1 MINLVGHEGEEQTG
15 HLAESEVAHLLSTLQ
30 NAEFTRSETRN
41 LQKDKSFKPRSLIE
55 IASAAQTHETEVKL
69 ARAVAN
75 YTSDMTDLTDELAD
89 TVAQST
95 LKNLSNNDP
104 DVSTSEDLSPDQS
117 ALESTVFPLNT
128 LKNLSTSD
136 SDVSTSEN
144 LSPDQ
149 STLESTV
156 FPLNTLKN
164 LSTNDPDV
172 STSENLSLD
181 QSTLESTVFPLTAT
195 KIVDEESNNN
205 KASETTLAS
214 EAQISDMQG
223 TSDQSREELAAAGDE
238 QNGQISVGFE
248 TANEAFE
255 RGKAEGVIEGRE
267 AAIVEIKAAAELEAR
282 AELADKVSAFEE
294 GLAALTKPQALQVE
308 TLVKSIHATIL
319 RLASERAGSQ
329 IDDMPEAFSNRVDAL
344 TQSIGKKINEGQV
357 QLNSDDYALMV
368 PFFADTTFDFVANPD
383 LKRGDIVLR
392 FDGIELRDVA
402 EKRTDNNYTSE
413 MNWEPVGEEIASD
426 QAKTDAAIDD
436 PSDAFEAGLDV
447 SSDVL
452 SEPES

>member
-1 MINLVGHEGEEQTG
+1 MINLVAHEEEEQTG

-55 IASAAQTHETEVKL
+55 IASAAQESKTEVNL
-69 ARAVAN
+69 AGAVAN
-75 YTSDMTDLTDELAD
+75 QASDMTGLADELAD
-89 TVAQST
+89 TVAQNT
-95 LKNLSNNDP
+95 LENLSNNDP
-104 DVSTSEDLSPDQS
+104 
-117 ALESTVFPLNT
+117 
-128 LKNLSTSD
+128 
-136 SDVSTSEN
+136 DVSTSEN

-164 LSTNDPDV
+164 LSNNDPDV
-172 STSENLSLD
+172 STSENLSPD
-181 QSTLESTVFPLTAT
+181 QPTLESTVFPLTAN

-205 KASETTLAS
+205 KVSETTLAS
-214 EAQISDMQG
+214 EAQIFDLQG
-223 TSDQSREELAAAGDE
+223 TSDHSREELAAAGDE

-329 IDDMPEAFSNRVDAL
+329 IDDMPEAFVNRIDAL
-344 TQSIGKKINEGQV
+344 TCSVGTKINEGQV

-368 PFFADTTFDFVANPD
+368 PFFANTKFDFVANPD

-413 MNWEPVGEEIASD
+413 MNWEPVGEETASD
-426 QAKTDAAIDD
+426 QAKTDATIDD
-436 PSDAFEAGLDV
+436 PSDALEAGLDV

>member
-1 MINLVGHEGEEQTG
+1 MINLVGHDGEEQTG

-55 IASAAQTHETEVKL
+55 IASAAQTRETEVKL

-75 YTSDMTDLTDELAD
+75 HTSDMTDLTDELAD

-128 LKNLSTSD
+128 LKNLSTI
-136 SDVSTSEN
+136 
-144 LSPDQ
+144 
-149 STLESTV
+149 
-156 FPLNTLKN
+156 
-164 LSTNDPDV
+164 DPDV
-172 STSENLSLD
+172 STSEDLSPD
-181 QSTLESTVFPLTAT
+181 KSTLESTVFPLTVN
-195 KIVDEESNNN
+195 KVVDEESDNN
-205 KASETTLAS
+205 KVSETALVS
-214 EAQISDMQG
+214 EAQ
-223 TSDQSREELAAAGDE
+223 TSDLQGASNQSSEELATAGDE

-255 RGKAEGVIEGRE
+255 RGKAEGIIEGRE

-308 TLVKSIHATIL
+308 TLAQSIQATIL

-329 IDDMPEAFSNRVDAL
+329 IDDMPEAFVNRIDAL
-344 TQSIGKKINEGQV
+344 TCSVGKKINEGQV

-413 MNWEPVGEEIASD
+413 MNWEPVGEKMMSD
-426 QAKTDAAIDD
+426 QAKTDAIIDN
-436 PSDAFEAGLDV
+436 PSDALEAGLGV
-447 SSDVL
+447 PSNVL

>member
-1 MINLVGHEGEEQTG
+1 MINLVSHDGEEQTG

-55 IASAAQTHETEVKL
+55 IASAAQARETKVKL
-69 ARAVAN
+69 AGAVAN
-75 YTSDMTDLTDELAD
+75 QTTGITDLTDELAD
-89 TVAQST
+89 TVAQKT

-104 DVSTSEDLSPDQS
+104 DVSTSE
-117 ALESTVFPLNT
+117 
-128 LKNLSTSD
+128 
-136 SDVSTSEN
+136 N

-149 STLESTV
+149 STLEPTV

-181 QSTLESTVFPLTAT
+181 QPALESTVFPLTANR
-195 KIVDEESNNN
+195 IVDEEGNNN
-205 KASETTLAS
+205 DVSETTLAS
-214 EAQISDMQG
+214 EAQISDLQG
-223 TSDQSREELAAAGDE
+223 ASDQSAEELAAAGDE

-308 TLVKSIHATIL
+308 TLAKSIQATIL

-329 IDDMPEAFSNRVDAL
+329 IDDMPEAFVNRIDAL
-344 TQSIGKKINEGQV
+344 TCSVGKKINEGQV

-368 PFFADTTFDFVANPD
+368 PFFANTKFDFVANPD

-413 MNWEPVGEEIASD
+413 MNPELVGEEVTSD
-426 QAKTDAAIDD
+426 QAKTDATIDD
-436 PSDAFEAGLDV
+436 PSDALETGLDV

>member
-55 IASAAQTHETEVKL
+55 IASAAQARETEVKL
-69 ARAVAN
+69 AGAVAN
-75 YTSDMTDLTDELAD
+75 QASGMTDLADELAD
-89 TVAQST
+89 TVEQDT

-104 DVSTSEDLSPDQS
+104 
-117 ALESTVFPLNT
+117 
-128 LKNLSTSD
+128 
-136 SDVSTSEN
+136 DVSTSEN

-156 FPLNTLKN
+156 FPL
-164 LSTNDPDV
+164 
-172 STSENLSLD
+172 
-181 QSTLESTVFPLTAT
+181 TAN

-205 KASETTLAS
+205 KVPETTLAS
-214 EAQISDMQG
+214 EAQIFDLQG
-223 TSDQSREELAAAGDE
+223 TSDQSSEELAAAGDE

-255 RGKAEGVIEGRE
+255 RGKAEGIIEGRE
-267 AAIVEIKAAAELEAR
+267 TAIVEIKAAAELEAR
-282 AELADKVSAFEE
+282 AELADKVAAFEE
-294 GLAALTKPQALQVE
+294 GLAALTKPQVLQVE
-308 TLVKSIHATIL
+308 TLAKSIQATIL

-329 IDDMPEAFSNRVDAL
+329 IDDMPEAFVNRIDAL
-344 TQSIGKKINEGQV
+344 TCSVGKKINEGQV

-368 PFFADTTFDFVANPD
+368 PFFANTKFDFVANPD

-413 MNWEPVGEEIASD
+413 MNPELVGEELTSD
-426 QAKTDAAIDD
+426 QAKADATIDD
-436 PSDAFEAGLDV
+436 PSDALEAGLDV

>member
-1 MINLVGHEGEEQTG
+1 MINLVGHEEEEQTG

-55 IASAAQTHETEVKL
+55 IASAAQERKTEVKL
-69 ARAVAN
+69 TGAAAN
-75 YTSDMTDLTDELAD
+75 QASDMTDLADELPD
-89 TVAQST
+89 TVAQKTS
-95 LKNLSNNDP
+95 KNLSNNDP
-104 DVSTSEDLSPDQS
+104 DVSTSE
-117 ALESTVFPLNT
+117 
-128 LKNLSTSD
+128 
-136 SDVSTSEN
+136 N

-149 STLESTV
+149 
-156 FPLNTLKN
+156 P
-164 LSTNDPDV
+164 
-172 STSENLSLD
+172 
-181 QSTLESTVFPLTAT
+181 TLESTVFPLTAN

-205 KASETTLAS
+205 KVSETTLAS
-214 EAQISDMQG
+214 EAQISDLQV
-223 TSDQSREELAAAGDE
+223 TSDHSREELAAAGDE

-255 RGKAEGVIEGRE
+255 RGKVEGFIEGRE

-294 GLAALTKPQALQVE
+294 GLAALTKPQSLQVE
-308 TLVKSIHATIL
+308 TLAKSIQATVL

-329 IDDMPEAFSNRVDAL
+329 IDDMPEAFVNRIDAL
-344 TQSIGKKINEGQV
+344 TCSVGKKINEGQV

-368 PFFADTTFDFVANPD
+368 PFFANTTFDFVANPD

-402 EKRTDNNYTSE
+402 EKRTDNNYASE
-413 MNWEPVGEEIASD
+413 MNWEPVGEVVASD
-426 QAKTDAAIDD
+426 QAKTDATIDD
-436 PSDAFEAGLDV
+436 PSDALEAGLHV
-447 SSDVL
+447 SSGVL
-452 SEPES
+452 NEPES

>member
-1 MINLVGHEGEEQTG
+1 MINLVSHDGEEQTG

-55 IASAAQTHETEVKL
+55 IASAAQERKTEVNL
-69 ARAVAN
+69 AGAVAN
-75 YTSDMTDLTDELAD
+75 QASDMTDLADELPD
-89 TVAQST
+89 TVTQNT
-95 LKNLSNNDP
+95 LKNTSNNDP
-104 DVSTSEDLSPDQS
+104 DVSI
-117 ALESTVFPLNT
+117 
-128 LKNLSTSD
+128 
-136 SDVSTSEN
+136 SEN

-164 LSTNDPDV
+164 LSNNDPDV
-172 STSENLSLD
+172 STSENLSPD
-181 QSTLESTVFPLTAT
+181 QPTLESTVFPLTAN

-205 KASETTLAS
+205 KVSETTLAS
-214 EAQISDMQG
+214 EAQIFDLQG
-223 TSDQSREELAAAGDE
+223 TSDHSREELAAAGDE

-436 PSDAFEAGLDV
+436 PSDALEAGLDV

>member
-1 MINLVGHEGEEQTG
+1 MINLVSHDGEEQTG

-55 IASAAQTHETEVKL
+55 IASAAQERKTEVNL
-69 ARAVAN
+69 AGAVADQA
-75 YTSDMTDLTDELAD
+75 SDMTDLADELPA
-89 TVAQST
+89 TVVQKTS
-95 LKNLSNNDP
+95 KNLSNNDP
-104 DVSTSEDLSPDQS
+104 DVSTSE
-117 ALESTVFPLNT
+117 
-128 LKNLSTSD
+128 
-136 SDVSTSEN
+136 N

-149 STLESTV
+149 
-156 FPLNTLKN
+156 P
-164 LSTNDPDV
+164 
-172 STSENLSLD
+172 
-181 QSTLESTVFPLTAT
+181 TLESTVFPLTAN

-205 KASETTLAS
+205 KVSETTLAS
-214 EAQISDMQG
+214 EAQISDLQS
-223 TSDQSREELAAAGDE
+223 TSDHSREELAAAGDE

-294 GLAALTKPQALQVE
+294 GLAALTKPQSLQVE

-329 IDDMPEAFSNRVDAL
+329 IDDMPEAFVNRIDAL
-344 TQSIGKKINEGQV
+344 TCSVGKKINEGQV

-368 PFFADTTFDFVANPD
+368 PFFANTTFDFVANPD

-413 MNWEPVGEEIASD
+413 MNWEPVGEEVASD
-426 QAKTDAAIDD
+426 QAKTDATIDD
-436 PSDAFEAGLDV
+436 PSDALGAGLDV

-452 SEPES
+452 NEPES

>member
-1 MINLVGHEGEEQTG
+1 MINLAGHDGEEQTG

-55 IASAAQTHETEVKL
+55 IASAAQARETEVKL
-69 ARAVAN
+69 AGAAAN
-75 YTSDMTDLTDELAD
+75 QTRGMTDLADELAG
-89 TVAQST
+89 TVAQNT
-95 LKNLSNNDP
+95 LRNLSDNHP
-104 DVSTSEDLSPDQS
+104 
-117 ALESTVFPLNT
+117 
-128 LKNLSTSD
+128 
-136 SDVSTSEN
+136 DVSTSEN

-149 STLESTV
+149 STLE
-156 FPLNTLKN
+156 P
-164 LSTNDPDV
+164 
-172 STSENLSLD
+172 
-181 QSTLESTVFPLTAT
+181 TVFPLTVN
-195 KIVDEESNNN
+195 KVVDEEGND
-205 KASETTLAS
+205 KKVLETTLAS
-214 EAQISDMQG
+214 EAQTSDLQG
-223 TSDQSREELAAAGDE
+223 ASDQSSEELAAAGDE

-248 TANEAFE
+248 TTNEAFE
-255 RGKAEGVIEGRE
+255 RGKAEGIIEGRE
-267 AAIVEIKAAAELEAR
+267 AAILEIKAAAELEAR

-308 TLVKSIHATIL
+308 TLAKSIQATIL

-329 IDDMPEAFSNRVDAL
+329 IDDMPEAFVNRIDAL
-344 TQSIGKKINEGQV
+344 TCSIGKKINEGQV

-368 PFFADTTFDFVANPD
+368 PFFPNTTLDFVANPD

-413 MNWEPVGEEIASD
+413 MNWEPVGEEMTSD
-426 QAKTDAAIDD
+426 QAKTDATIDD
-436 PSDAFEAGLDV
+436 PSDASEAGFDVPSDV
-447 SSDVL
+447 S

>member
-55 IASAAQTHETEVKL
+55 IASAAQAHETEVNL
-69 ARAVAN
+69 AGVVAN
-75 YTSDMTDLTDELAD
+75 QAGDMTDLADELAD
-89 TVAQST
+89 TDSKKT
-95 LKNLSNNDP
+95 LKDLTNSDP
-104 DVSTSEDLSPDQS
+104 
-117 ALESTVFPLNT
+117 
-128 LKNLSTSD
+128 
-136 SDVSTSEN
+136 DVSTSEN

-149 STLESTV
+149 PTLESA
-156 FPLNTLKN
+156 
-164 LSTNDPDV
+164 
-172 STSENLSLD
+172 
-181 QSTLESTVFPLTAT
+181 VFPLTAN
-195 KIVDEESNNN
+195 KVVDEESNNN
-205 KASETTLAS
+205 NVSEATLAS
-214 EAQISDMQG
+214 EAQIFDLQG
-223 TSDQSREELAAAGDE
+223 TSDQSSEELAAAGDE

-255 RGKAEGVIEGRE
+255 RGKAEGIIEGRE
-267 AAIVEIKAAAELEAR
+267 AAIVEIRAAAESEAR

-308 TLVKSIHATIL
+308 TLAKSIHATIL

-329 IDDMPEAFSNRVDAL
+329 IDDMPEAFSNRIDAL
-344 TQSIGKKINEGQV
+344 TCSIGKKIDEGQV

-368 PFFADTTFDFVANPD
+368 PFFADAAFDFVANSD

-413 MNWEPVGEEIASD
+413 MNWEPVVEEVVSD
-426 QAKTDAAIDD
+426 HAKTDTIIDD
-436 PSDAFEAGLDV
+436 PSDALEEGLDV
-447 SSDVL
+447 SSDGL

>member
-1 MINLVGHEGEEQTG
+1 MINLVGHDGEEQTG

-55 IASAAQTHETEVKL
+55 IASAAQARETEVKL
-69 ARAVAN
+69 AGAVAN
-75 YTSDMTDLTDELAD
+75 QTSDMTDLNDELAD

-95 LKNLSNNDP
+95 LKNLSINDP

-128 LKNLSTSD
+128 LKDLSTI
-136 SDVSTSEN
+136 
-144 LSPDQ
+144 
-149 STLESTV
+149 
-156 FPLNTLKN
+156 
-164 LSTNDPDV
+164 DPDV
-172 STSENLSLD
+172 STSEDLSAD
-181 QSTLESTVFPLTAT
+181 QSTLESTVFPLTVN
-195 KIVDEESNNN
+195 KVVDEESDNN
-205 KASETTLAS
+205 KVSETGLAS
-214 EAQISDMQG
+214 EAQ
-223 TSDQSREELAAAGDE
+223 TSDLQGASNQSSEELATAGDE

-255 RGKAEGVIEGRE
+255 RGKAEGIIEGRE

-294 GLAALTKPQALQVE
+294 GLVALTKPHALQVE
-308 TLVKSIHATIL
+308 TLAKSIQATIL

-329 IDDMPEAFSNRVDAL
+329 IDDMPEAFVNRIDAL
-344 TQSIGKKINEGQV
+344 TCSIGKKINEGQV

-368 PFFADTTFDFVANPD
+368 PFFPDTTLDFVVNPD

-413 MNWEPVGEEIASD
+413 TNWDPVCDEMTSD
-426 QAKTDAAIDD
+426 QAKTDATIDNS
-436 PSDAFEAGLDV
+436 SDALEAGLDV

>member
-1 MINLVGHEGEEQTG
+1 MINLVGHEEEEQTG

-55 IASAAQTHETEVKL
+55 IASAAQERKTEVNL
-69 ARAVAN
+69 AGAVAN
-75 YTSDMTDLTDELAD
+75 QASDMTDLADELPD
-89 TVAQST
+89 TVAQKTS
-95 LKNLSNNDP
+95 KNLSNNDP
-104 DVSTSEDLSPDQS
+104 DVSTSENLPPDQ
-117 ALESTVFPLNT
+117 P
-128 LKNLSTSD
+128 
-136 SDVSTSEN
+136 
-144 LSPDQ
+144 
-149 STLESTV
+149 
-156 FPLNTLKN
+156 
-164 LSTNDPDV
+164 
-172 STSENLSLD
+172 
-181 QSTLESTVFPLTAT
+181 TLESTVFPLTAN

-205 KASETTLAS
+205 KVSETTVAA
-214 EAQISDMQG
+214 EAQLSDLQG
-223 TSDQSREELAAAGDE
+223 TSDHSREELAAAGDE

-308 TLVKSIHATIL
+308 TLAKSIQATIL

-329 IDDMPEAFSNRVDAL
+329 IDDMPEAFVNRIDAL
-344 TQSIGKKINEGQV
+344 TCSVGKKINEGQV

-368 PFFADTTFDFVANPD
+368 PFFANTKFDLVANPN

-413 MNWEPVGEEIASD
+413 MNWEPVGEEVASD
-426 QAKTDAAIDD
+426 QAKTDATIDD
-436 PSDAFEAGLDV
+436 PSDALEAGLDV

-452 SEPES
+452 SKPES

>member
-1 MINLVGHEGEEQTG
+1 MINLVSHDGEEQTG

-55 IASAAQTHETEVKL
+55 IASAAQARETEVKL
-69 ARAVAN
+69 AGTVADQA
-75 YTSDMTDLTDELAD
+75 SGMTDLADELAD
-89 TVAQST
+89 TVKQNT

-104 DVSTSEDLSPDQS
+104 
-117 ALESTVFPLNT
+117 
-128 LKNLSTSD
+128 
-136 SDVSTSEN
+136 DVSTSEN

-156 FPLNTLKN
+156 FPL
-164 LSTNDPDV
+164 
-172 STSENLSLD
+172 
-181 QSTLESTVFPLTAT
+181 TAN

-205 KASETTLAS
+205 KVSETTFTS
-214 EAQISDMQG
+214 EAQISDLQG

-255 RGKAEGVIEGRE
+255 RGKAEGVSEGRE

-308 TLVKSIHATIL
+308 TLAKSIQATIL

-329 IDDMPEAFSNRVDAL
+329 IDDMPEAFANRIDAL
-344 TQSIGKKINEGQV
+344 TCSVGKKINEGQV

-368 PFFADTTFDFVANPD
+368 PFFANTKFDFVANPD

-413 MNWEPVGEEIASD
+413 MNWEPVGEEMASD
-426 QAKTDAAIDD
+426 QAKMDAAIDN
-436 PSDAFEAGLDV
+436 PSDALEAGLDV

>member
-55 IASAAQTHETEVKL
+55 IASAAQARKTEVNL
-69 ARAVAN
+69 AGAVAN
-75 YTSDMTDLTDELAD
+75 QASDMTDLADELPD
-89 TVAQST
+89 TVAQKTS
-95 LKNLSNNDP
+95 KNLSNNDP
-104 DVSTSEDLSPDQS
+104 
-117 ALESTVFPLNT
+117 
-128 LKNLSTSD
+128 
-136 SDVSTSEN
+136 DVSTSEN

-156 FPLNTLKN
+156 FPL
-164 LSTNDPDV
+164 
-172 STSENLSLD
+172 
-181 QSTLESTVFPLTAT
+181 TAN

-205 KASETTLAS
+205 KEPETTLAS
-214 EAQISDMQG
+214 EAQAFDLQG
-223 TSDQSREELAAAGDE
+223 TSHQGSEELAAAGDE

-308 TLVKSIHATIL
+308 TLAKSIQATIL

-329 IDDMPEAFSNRVDAL
+329 IDDMPEAFVNRIDAL
-344 TQSIGKKINEGQV
+344 TCSVGKKINEGQV

-368 PFFADTTFDFVANPD
+368 PFFANTTFDFVANPD

-413 MNWEPVGEEIASD
+413 MNWEPVGEEMASD
-426 QAKTDAAIDD
+426 QAKTDATIDD
-436 PSDAFEAGLDV
+436 PSDALEAGLDV

>member
-1 MINLVGHEGEEQTG
+1 MINLVSHDGEEQTG

-55 IASAAQTHETEVKL
+55 IASAALAHETEVNL
-69 ARAVAN
+69 AEAVAN
-75 YTSDMTDLTDELAD
+75 QASGMTDLADKVAD
-89 TVAQST
+89 TVAQNT

-104 DVSTSEDLSPDQS
+104 
-117 ALESTVFPLNT
+117 
-128 LKNLSTSD
+128 
-136 SDVSTSEN
+136 DVSTSEN

-156 FPLNTLKN
+156 FPL
-164 LSTNDPDV
+164 
-172 STSENLSLD
+172 
-181 QSTLESTVFPLTAT
+181 TAN

-205 KASETTLAS
+205 KVPETALAS
-214 EAQISDMQG
+214 EPQIFDLQG
-223 TSDQSREELAAAGDE
+223 TSDQSSEELAAAGDE

-308 TLVKSIHATIL
+308 TLVKSIHATI
-319 RLASERAGSQ
+319 
-329 IDDMPEAFSNRVDAL
+329 
-344 TQSIGKKINEGQV
+344 
-357 QLNSDDYALMV
+357 
-368 PFFADTTFDFVANPD
+368 
-383 LKRGDIVLR
+383 
-392 FDGIELRDVA
+392 
-402 EKRTDNNYTSE
+402 
-413 MNWEPVGEEIASD
+413 
-426 QAKTDAAIDD
+426 
-436 PSDAFEAGLDV
+436 
-447 SSDVL
+447 
-452 SEPES
+452 

>member
-1 MINLVGHEGEEQTG
+1 MINLVGHDGEEQTG

-55 IASAAQTHETEVKL
+55 IASAAQARETEVKL
-69 ARAVAN
+69 AGAVAN
-75 YTSDMTDLTDELAD
+75 HASDMTDLTDELPD

-128 LKNLSTSD
+128 LKNLSTI
-136 SDVSTSEN
+136 
-144 LSPDQ
+144 
-149 STLESTV
+149 
-156 FPLNTLKN
+156 
-164 LSTNDPDV
+164 DPDV
-172 STSENLSLD
+172 STSEDLSPD
-181 QSTLESTVFPLTAT
+181 KSTLEPTVFPLTVN
-195 KIVDEESNNN
+195 KVVDEESDNN
-205 KASETTLAS
+205 KVSETALVS
-214 EAQISDMQG
+214 EAQ
-223 TSDQSREELAAAGDE
+223 TSDLQSASNQSSEELAAAGDE

-255 RGKAEGVIEGRE
+255 RGKAEGIIEGRE

-294 GLAALTKPQALQVE
+294 GLVALTKPHALQVE
-308 TLVKSIHATIL
+308 TLAKSIQATIL

-329 IDDMPEAFSNRVDAL
+329 IDDMPEAFVDRIDAL
-344 TQSIGKKINEGQV
+344 TCSIGKKINEGQV

-368 PFFADTTFDFVANPD
+368 PFFPDTKLDFVVNPD

-413 MNWEPVGEEIASD
+413 MNWEPIGDEVTTD
-426 QAKTDAAIDD
+426 QAKTDATIDN
-436 PSDAFEAGLDV
+436 PSDALKAGLDV
-447 SSDVL
+447 SSNVL

>member
-1 MINLVGHEGEEQTG
+1 MINLVGHEEEEQTG

-55 IASAAQTHETEVKL
+55 IASAAQARETEVKL
-69 ARAVAN
+69 AGAVSNQA
-75 YTSDMTDLTDELAD
+75 SGMTDPADELAD
-89 TVAQST
+89 TVAQNT

-104 DVSTSEDLSPDQS
+104 
-117 ALESTVFPLNT
+117 
-128 LKNLSTSD
+128 
-136 SDVSTSEN
+136 DVSTSEN

-156 FPLNTLKN
+156 FPL
-164 LSTNDPDV
+164 
-172 STSENLSLD
+172 
-181 QSTLESTVFPLTAT
+181 TAN

-205 KASETTLAS
+205 KVSEATLAS
-214 EAQISDMQG
+214 EAQIFDLQG
-223 TSDQSREELAAAGDE
+223 TSDQGSGELAAAGDE

-329 IDDMPEAFSNRVDAL
+329 INDMPEDFYTRIEGL
-344 TQSIGKKINEGQV
+344 TSSIGEKINEGQV

-368 PFFADTTFDFVANPD
+368 PFFANTKFDFVANPD

-413 MNWEPVGEEIASD
+413 MNLEPVGEEVTSD

-436 PSDAFEAGLDV
+436 PSDALEAGLDV

>member
-55 IASAAQTHETEVKL
+55 IASAAQARETEVKL
-69 ARAVAN
+69 AGAVAN
-75 YTSDMTDLTDELAD
+75 QASGMTDLADELAD
-89 TVAQST
+89 TVAQNT

-104 DVSTSEDLSPDQS
+104 
-117 ALESTVFPLNT
+117 
-128 LKNLSTSD
+128 
-136 SDVSTSEN
+136 DVSTSEN

-164 LSTNDPDV
+164 LSNNDPDV
-172 STSENLSLD
+172 STSENLSPD
-181 QSTLESTVFPLTAT
+181 QSTLESTVFPLTAN

-205 KASETTLAS
+205 KVPETTLAS
-214 EAQISDMQG
+214 EAQASDLQG
-223 TSDQSREELAAAGDE
+223 TSDQGSEGLAGAGDE

-308 TLVKSIHATIL
+308 TLVKSSHTTIL

-329 IDDMPEAFSNRVDAL
+329 IDDMPEAFVNRIDAL
-344 TQSIGKKINEGQV
+344 TCSVGKKINEGQV

-368 PFFADTTFDFVANPD
+368 PFFANTKFDLVANPD

-413 MNWEPVGEEIASD
+413 MNWEPVGEEVASD
-426 QAKTDAAIDD
+426 QAKTDATIDD
-436 PSDAFEAGLDV
+436 PSDALETGLDV

>member
-1 MINLVGHEGEEQTG
+1 MINLVGHEEEEQTG

-55 IASAAQTHETEVKL
+55 IASAAQERKTEVNL
-69 ARAVAN
+69 AGAVAN
-75 YTSDMTDLTDELAD
+75 QASDMTDLADELPD
-89 TVAQST
+89 TVAQ
-95 LKNLSNNDP
+95 K
-104 DVSTSEDLSPDQS
+104 
-117 ALESTVFPLNT
+117 
-128 LKNLSTSD
+128 
-136 SDVSTSEN
+136 
-144 LSPDQ
+144 
-149 STLESTV
+149 
-156 FPLNTLKN
+156 TLKN

-172 STSENLSLD
+172 STSENLPPD
-181 QSTLESTVFPLTAT
+181 QPTLESTVFPLTAN

-205 KASETTLAS
+205 KVSETTVAA
-214 EAQISDMQG
+214 EAQLSDLQG
-223 TSDQSREELAAAGDE
+223 TSDHSREELAAAGDE

-255 RGKAEGVIEGRE
+255 RGKAEGVIEGRD

-308 TLVKSIHATIL
+308 TLAKSIQATIL

-329 IDDMPEAFSNRVDAL
+329 IDDMPEAFVNRIDAL
-344 TQSIGKKINEGQV
+344 TCSVGKKINEGQV

-368 PFFADTTFDFVANPD
+368 PFFANTKFDLVANPN

-413 MNWEPVGEEIASD
+413 MNWEPVGEEVASD
-426 QAKTDAAIDD
+426 QAKTDATIDD
-436 PSDAFEAGLDV
+436 PSDALEAGLDV

-452 SEPES
+452 SKPES

>member
-1 MINLVGHEGEEQTG
+1 MNWQI
-15 HLAESEVAHLLSTLQ
+15 LL
-30 NAEFTRSETRN
+30 R
-41 LQKDKSFKPRSLIE
+41 KD
-55 IASAAQTHETEVKL
+55 
-69 ARAVAN
+69 
-75 YTSDMTDLTDELAD
+75 
-89 TVAQST
+89 T

-128 LKNLSTSD
+128 LKNLSTID
-136 SDVSTSEN
+136 PDVSTSEN

-156 FPLNTLKN
+156 FPL
-164 LSTNDPDV
+164 
-172 STSENLSLD
+172 
-181 QSTLESTVFPLTAT
+181 TVN
-195 KIVDEESNNN
+195 KVVDEESNNN
-205 KASETTLAS
+205 KVSETTLAS
-214 EAQISDMQG
+214 EAQASDLQG
-223 TSDQSREELAAAGDE
+223 TSHQSSEELAAAGDE

-255 RGKAEGVIEGRE
+255 RGKAEGIIEGRE

-294 GLAALTKPQALQVE
+294 GLAALTKPHALQVE
-308 TLVKSIHATIL
+308 TLAKSIQATIL

-329 IDDMPEAFSNRVDAL
+329 IDDMPEAFSNRIDAL
-344 TQSIGKKINEGQV
+344 TRSIGKKINEGQV

-413 MNWEPVGEEIASD
+413 MNSEPVGEEMS
-426 QAKTDAAIDD
+426 
-436 PSDAFEAGLDV
+436 V
-447 SSDVL
+447 
-452 SEPES
+452 

>member
-1 MINLVGHEGEEQTG
+1 MINLVGHDGEEQTG

-55 IASAAQTHETEVKL
+55 IASAAQARETEVKL
-69 ARAVAN
+69 AGAVAN
-75 YTSDMTDLTDELAD
+75 QTSGMTDLADELPD
-89 TVAQST
+89 TVAQNT

-104 DVSTSEDLSPDQS
+104 DVSTSENLSPDQS
-117 ALESTVFPLNT
+117 TPESTVFPLNT
-128 LKNLSTSD
+128 LKNLSDDD

-149 STLESTV
+149 
-156 FPLNTLKN
+156 P
-164 LSTNDPDV
+164 
-172 STSENLSLD
+172 
-181 QSTLESTVFPLTAT
+181 TLESTVFPLTANE
-195 KIVDEESNNN
+195 IVDEESNNN
-205 KASETTLAS
+205 KVPETTLAS
-214 EAQISDMQG
+214 EAQIFDLQG
-223 TSDQSREELAAAGDE
+223 TSDQGSEELAAAGDE

-255 RGKAEGVIEGRE
+255 RGKAEGIIEGRE
-267 AAIVEIKAAAELEAR
+267 TAIVEIKAAAELEAR

-308 TLVKSIHATIL
+308 TLTKSIQSTIL

-329 IDDMPEAFSNRVDAL
+329 IDDMPEAFVNRIEAL
-344 TQSIGKKINEGQV
+344 TCSVGKKINEGQV

-368 PFFADTTFDFVANPD
+368 PFFANTMFDLVANPD

-413 MNWEPVGEEIASD
+413 INLEPVGEEMTSD
-426 QAKTDAAIDD
+426 QAKTDATIDD
-436 PSDAFEAGLDV
+436 PSDALETGLDV

>member
-1 MINLVGHEGEEQTG
+1 MINLVGHEEEEQTG

-55 IASAAQTHETEVKL
+55 IASAAQERKTEVNL
-69 ARAVAN
+69 AGAVAN
-75 YTSDMTDLTDELAD
+75 QASDMTDLADELPD
-89 TVAQST
+89 TVAQNT

-104 DVSTSEDLSPDQS
+104 
-117 ALESTVFPLNT
+117 
-128 LKNLSTSD
+128 
-136 SDVSTSEN
+136 DVSTSEN

-156 FPLNTLKN
+156 FPL
-164 LSTNDPDV
+164 
-172 STSENLSLD
+172 
-181 QSTLESTVFPLTAT
+181 TAN

-205 KASETTLAS
+205 KVPETTLAS
-214 EAQISDMQG
+214 EAQAFDLQG
-223 TSDQSREELAAAGDE
+223 TSHQGSEELAAAGDE

-329 IDDMPEAFSNRVDAL
+329 IDDMPEAFVNRIDAL
-344 TQSIGKKINEGQV
+344 TCSVGKKINEGQV

-368 PFFADTTFDFVANPD
+368 PFFANTTFDFVANPD

-413 MNWEPVGEEIASD
+413 MNWEPVGEEMASD
-426 QAKTDAAIDD
+426 QAKTDATIDD
-436 PSDAFEAGLDV
+436 PSDALEAGLDV

>member
-55 IASAAQTHETEVKL
+55 IASAAQARETEVKL
-69 ARAVAN
+69 AGAAAN
-75 YTSDMTDLTDELAD
+75 QTRGMTDLADELAG
-89 TVAQST
+89 TVAQNT
-95 LKNLSNNDP
+95 LRNLSNNHP
-104 DVSTSEDLSPDQS
+104 
-117 ALESTVFPLNT
+117 
-128 LKNLSTSD
+128 
-136 SDVSTSEN
+136 DVSTSEN

-149 STLESTV
+149 STLE
-156 FPLNTLKN
+156 P
-164 LSTNDPDV
+164 
-172 STSENLSLD
+172 
-181 QSTLESTVFPLTAT
+181 TVFPLTVN
-195 KIVDEESNNN
+195 KVVDEEGND
-205 KASETTLAS
+205 KKVLETTLAS
-214 EAQISDMQG
+214 EAQTSDLQG
-223 TSDQSREELAAAGDE
+223 ASDQSSEELAAAGDE

-248 TANEAFE
+248 TTNEAFE
-255 RGKAEGVIEGRE
+255 RGKAEGIIEGRE

-282 AELADKVSAFEE
+282 AELADKVLAFEE

-329 IDDMPEAFSNRVDAL
+329 INDMPEDFYTRIEGL
-344 TQSIGKKINEGQV
+344 TSSIGKKINEGQV

-368 PFFADTTFDFVANPD
+368 PFFANTKFDLVANPD

-413 MNWEPVGEEIASD
+413 MNWEPVGEEMTSD
-426 QAKTDAAIDD
+426 QAKTDATIDD
-436 PSDAFEAGLDV
+436 PSDASEAGFDVPSDV
-447 SSDVL
+447 S

>member
-1 MINLVGHEGEEQTG
+1 MINLVGHEEEEQTG

-55 IASAAQTHETEVKL
+55 IASAAQARETEVNL
-69 ARAVAN
+69 AGAVSNQA
-75 YTSDMTDLTDELAD
+75 SGMTDLADELAD
-89 TVAQST
+89 TVAQ
-95 LKNLSNNDP
+95 K
-104 DVSTSEDLSPDQS
+104 
-117 ALESTVFPLNT
+117 
-128 LKNLSTSD
+128 
-136 SDVSTSEN
+136 
-144 LSPDQ
+144 
-149 STLESTV
+149 
-156 FPLNTLKN
+156 TLKN

-181 QSTLESTVFPLTAT
+181 QPALESTVFPLTAN
-195 KIVDEESNNN
+195 KIVDEEDNNN
-205 KASETTLAS
+205 NVSENTLAS
-214 EAQISDMQG
+214 EAQISDLQG
-223 TSDQSREELAAAGDE
+223 ASDQSTEELAAAGDE

-308 TLVKSIHATIL
+308 TLAKSIQATIL

-329 IDDMPEAFSNRVDAL
+329 IDDMPEAFVNRIDAL
-344 TQSIGKKINEGQV
+344 TCSVGKKINEGQV

-368 PFFADTTFDFVANPD
+368 PFFANTKFDFVANPD

-413 MNWEPVGEEIASD
+413 MNWEPVGEEMASD
-426 QAKTDAAIDD
+426 QAKTDATIDD
-436 PSDAFEAGLDV
+436 PSDALEAGLDV
-447 SSDVL
+447 SSDVV

>member
-1 MINLVGHEGEEQTG
+1 MINLVGHDGEEQTS

-55 IASAAQTHETEVKL
+55 IASAAQARETEVKL
-69 ARAVAN
+69 AGPVAN
-75 YTSDMTDLTDELAD
+75 QTSDITDLADELAD
-89 TVAQST
+89 TVEQ
-95 LKNLSNNDP
+95 
-104 DVSTSEDLSPDQS
+104 
-117 ALESTVFPLNT
+117 NT
-128 LKNLSTSD
+128 LKNMSNND
-136 SDVSTSEN
+136 SDVSISEN

-149 STLESTV
+149 STLESA
-156 FPLNTLKN
+156 
-164 LSTNDPDV
+164 
-172 STSENLSLD
+172 
-181 QSTLESTVFPLTAT
+181 VFPLTLN
-195 KIVDEESNNN
+195 KVVDQESNNN
-205 KASETTLAS
+205 KVSETTLAS
-214 EAQISDMQG
+214 ETQGSDLQG
-223 TSDQSREELAAAGDE
+223 ASDQSSEELAVAGDE

-267 AAIVEIKAAAELEAR
+267 AAIVEIKAAAESEAR

-413 MNWEPVGEEIASD
+413 MNWEPVGEEMTSD
-426 QAKTDAAIDD
+426 QAKTDATIDD
-436 PSDAFEAGLDV
+436 PSDASEAGFDVPSDV
-447 SSDVL
+447 S

>member
-1 MINLVGHEGEEQTG
+1 MINLVAHEEEEQTG

-55 IASAAQTHETEVKL
+55 IASAAQARETEVKL
-69 ARAVAN
+69 VGAVAN
-75 YTSDMTDLTDELAD
+75 QASGMTDLADELAD
-89 TVAQST
+89 TVAQ
-95 LKNLSNNDP
+95 
-104 DVSTSEDLSPDQS
+104 
-117 ALESTVFPLNT
+117 NT
-128 LKNLSTSD
+128 LKNLGND
-136 SDVSTSEN
+136 DPDVSTSEN

-164 LSTNDPDV
+164 LSNDDPDV
-172 STSENLSLD
+172 STSENLSPD
-181 QSTLESTVFPLTAT
+181 QPTPESTVLPLTAN

-205 KASETTLAS
+205 KVLETTLAS
-214 EAQISDMQG
+214 EAQTSDLQG
-223 TSDQSREELAAAGDE
+223 TSDQSSEELAAAGDE

-294 GLAALTKPQALQVE
+294 GLAALIKPQALQVE

-329 IDDMPEAFSNRVDAL
+329 IDDMPEDFVNRIDAL
-344 TQSIGKKINEGQV
+344 TCSIGKKINEGQV
-357 QLNSDDYALMV
+357 QLNSDDYALML
-368 PFFADTTFDFVANPD
+368 PFFANTTLDFVANPD

-413 MNWEPVGEEIASD
+413 MNWEPVGEEMASD
-426 QAKTDAAIDD
+426 QAKTDATIDD
-436 PSDAFEAGLDV
+436 PSDALETGLDV

>member
-55 IASAAQTHETEVKL
+55 IASAAQARETEVKL
-69 ARAVAN
+69 AGAVAN
-75 YTSDMTDLTDELAD
+75 QTSDMTDIADEFAD
-89 TVAQST
+89 PVAQNT

-104 DVSTSEDLSPDQS
+104 
-117 ALESTVFPLNT
+117 
-128 LKNLSTSD
+128 
-136 SDVSTSEN
+136 DVSTSEN

-164 LSTNDPDV
+164 LSNNDPDV
-172 STSENLSLD
+172 STSENLSPD
-181 QSTLESTVFPLTAT
+181 QPTLESTVFPLTAN

-205 KASETTLAS
+205 KVSETTLAS
-214 EAQISDMQG
+214 EAQIFDLQG
-223 TSDQSREELAAAGDE
+223 TSDQSSEELATAGDE

-308 TLVKSIHATIL
+308 TLAKSIQATIL

-329 IDDMPEAFSNRVDAL
+329 IDDMPEAFVNRIDAL
-344 TQSIGKKINEGQV
+344 TCSVGKKINEGQV

-368 PFFADTTFDFVANPD
+368 PFFANTKFDFVANPD

-413 MNWEPVGEEIASD
+413 MNWEPVGEEVASD
-426 QAKTDAAIDD
+426 QAKTDATIDD
-436 PSDAFEAGLDV
+436 PSDALEAGLDV

>member
-1 MINLVGHEGEEQTG
+1 M
-15 HLAESEVAHLLSTLQ
+15 
-30 NAEFTRSETRN
+30 
-41 LQKDKSFKPRSLIE
+41 
-55 IASAAQTHETEVKL
+55 
-69 ARAVAN
+69 
-75 YTSDMTDLTDELAD
+75 
-89 TVAQST
+89 
-95 LKNLSNNDP
+95 
-104 DVSTSEDLSPDQS
+104 
-117 ALESTVFPLNT
+117 
-128 LKNLSTSD
+128 
-136 SDVSTSEN
+136 STSEN

-164 LSTNDPDV
+164 LSNNDPDV
-172 STSENLSLD
+172 STSENLSPD
-181 QSTLESTVFPLTAT
+181 QPTLESTVFPLTAN

-205 KASETTLAS
+205 KVPETTLAS
-214 EAQISDMQG
+214 EAQTSDLQG
-223 TSDQSREELAAAGDE
+223 TSDQSSEELTAAGDE

-329 IDDMPEAFSNRVDAL
+329 IDDMPEAFYNRIDAL
-344 TQSIGKKINEGQV
+344 TCSIGKKINEGQV

-368 PFFADTTFDFVANPD
+368 PFFANTTFDLVANPD

-413 MNWEPVGEEIASD
+413 MNWEPVGEEMASD
-426 QAKTDAAIDD
+426 QAKTDATIDD
-436 PSDAFEAGLDV
+436 PSDALEAGLDV